1 MKDQAKMAEDLKR
14 FLSYP
19 WARLSFEM
27 MMIFIKEREVEQ
39 LSTTCVAVQGLLY
52 ALQLVVLEASP
63 AIQESPQIDEFAGS
77 DSDEEAAVEV
87 GSRQGVAL
95 KLGNAKDVDA
105 KCEYHVDPIIFPDS
119 RLNPEED
126 LTWSDDEDDVKVEN
140 IVKMAEEGKKTPFN
154 ARSATSLRRKHQSPI
169 EEEGAA
175 FGEHGPQPNKEAAD
189 ADENANP
196 VSSPESKNK
205 TADANVNPN
214 PPSSQPV
221 PMQTDFTLPSFHGDQ
236 AISAVDDVVSFYNSV
251 DVPDGQSCGGTNFNN
266 EKEFQGDVEM
276 GDDIT
281 TGADDQANLTWE
293 ATKPHLF
300 SIRSAGNEK
309 EFCFDNILIRTQ
321 LPVYGGLT
329 IHDTTRGFDVA
340 PDRVEISGI
349 QVHVSLNPVIQLKPS
364 STVSVVVPPIVVPIP
379 LAAADDFP
387 IYSSQHQTRVSE
399 EDFTTPHKITILD
412 SNIQLRRDS
421 ALYAKLQ
428 PLAAMLPYLFKQSNS
443 SVGPILLHPFPLD
456 RLHSIPQVSSPF
468 DFVFSLFSSYML
480 MLPVRLKN
488 A

>member
-1 MKDQAKMAEDLKR
+1 MKDQAKMAEDLKG

-39 LSTTCVAVQGLLY
+39 LSITCVAVQGLLY

-63 AIQESPQIDEFAGS
+63 AIQESPQIDEFARS

-126 LTWSDDEDDVKVEN
+126 LTWSDDEDDVKDYQRVIHWFPEN
-140 IVKMAEEGKKTPFN
+140 LIVDSGNPK
-154 ARSATSLRRKHQSPI
+154 
-169 EEEGAA
+169 GAA
-175 FGEHGPQPNKEAAD
+175 FGEHGPQANKEAAD

-266 EKEFQGDVEM
+266 EKEFQV
-276 GDDIT
+276 
-281 TGADDQANLTWE
+281 
-293 ATKPHLF
+293 
-300 SIRSAGNEK
+300 
-309 EFCFDNILIRTQ
+309 
-321 LPVYGGLT
+321 
-329 IHDTTRGFDVA
+329 
-340 PDRVEISGI
+340 SG
-349 QVHVSLNPVIQLKPS
+349 
-364 STVSVVVPPIVVPIP
+364 
-379 LAAADDFP
+379 
-387 IYSSQHQTRVSE
+387 Y
-399 EDFTTPHKITILD
+399 
-412 SNIQLRRDS
+412 
-421 ALYAKLQ
+421 
-428 PLAAMLPYLFKQSNS
+428 
-443 SVGPILLHPFPLD
+443 
-456 RLHSIPQVSSPF
+456 
-468 DFVFSLFSSYML
+468 
-480 MLPVRLKN
+480 
-488 A
+488 